1 MQSDEETGRLF
12 LHLKAAHG
20 VMRMA
25 LSEALSDVGITLPQ
39 LLILRGIELTP
50 AISSAQLARE
60 CFVSPQAMVANIAR
74 LEAEGLIVRSKG
86 GGRTIETHL
95 TDKGLAIYERAGSRI
110 QSAERYVTQT
120 LGEDT
125 VRALDRG
132 LRELTD
138 CMQKSVVVT
147 TSRSW
152 DVDEEA

>member
-1 MQSDEETGRLF
+1 MIPFPEESPMQPDEETGRLF
-12 LHLKAAHG
+12 LHLKAAQG

-25 LSEALSDVGITLPQ
+25 LTDALSDIGITVPQ
-39 LLILRGIELTP
+39 LLILRGIEITP

-74 LEAEGLIVRSKG
+74 LCS
-86 GGRTIETHL
+86 GRTIETHL
-95 TDKGLAIYERAGSRI
+95 TDKGRAIYDRAGSRI
-110 QSAERYVTQT
+110 QSAERYVTQM

-132 LRELTD
+132 LRELAD

-152 DVDEEA
+152 DTDEEA